1 MVRSGVVRT
10 LPKDGEPGKRTIGQS
25 VAGPLTHT
33 RSVTI
38 PRLRAVFAI
47 QGIALGLLMPFLV
60 PLLDERGL
68 DAAAIGV
75 VLGVAGI
82 ASLVAYP
89 AWGAIADGRLGRRRT
104 VALTSATAAAGGLL
118 ILLGGNDPM
127 LLTVALSVAILG
139 ALPWGPLVDALALRE
154 LAEPST
160 GYGRVRA
167 WASLGWAASAIIGG
181 AAWQITGPV
190 PVFLAFSVASVG
202 LAVLVLMPRSGGR
215 VRAVPQTE
223 PQGPLAGS
231 REPAVPRPE
240 PQDSPVDA
248 ATPAIAATPAGAT
261 PAGAATSAARTTGR
275 LPSQLLAAASPVLAA
290 FLVGLFVTSIG
301 EHASWRF
308 VSLRILDQGGGVML
322 VGLAA
327 ALPALVEIP
336 VFGSSRRL
344 LGRLGLRM
352 MYVWG
357 ALIAALLALLV
368 ALAPEPWVV
377 TTLRTIDGTSYALR
391 YMAMVVI
398 IGALLPG
405 HLHAI
410 GQSLTWLV
418 YAGVAPIVADVAGG
432 LVYERLGAAA
442 LFVAAM
448 LTMLTGGL
456 LVWLAL
462 RGPRFGPGA
471 SGSAVEREVQAL
483 VLPPPV

>member
-10 LPKDGEPGKRTIGQS
+10 LPKDGEPGKRTIGRI

-38 PRLRAVFAI
+38 ARLRAIFAT
-47 QGIALGLLMPFLV
+47 QGIAFGLLMPFLV

-75 VLGVAGI
+75 ALGVAGV

-89 AWGAIADGRLGRRRT
+89 AWGAVADGRLGRRRT
-104 VALTSATAAAGGLL
+104 IALTGATAAVGGLL
-118 ILLGGNDPM
+118 ILLAGSDPM
-127 LLTVALSVAILG
+127 MLTVALSVAILG
-139 ALPWGPLVDALALRE
+139 ALPWGPLVDSLALRE
-154 LAEPST
+154 LSEPST

-181 AAWQITGPV
+181 AAWQVTGPV
-190 PVFLAFSVASVG
+190 PVFLAFSVASLG
-202 LAVLVLMPRSGGR
+202 LAVLVLAPPTRGR
-215 VRAVPQTE
+215 A
-223 PQGPLAGS
+223 
-231 REPAVPRPE
+231 PAVPRPQ
-240 PQDSPVDA
+240 PQGPPARTATPAAAAIPAQAASPAAA
-248 ATPAIAATPAGAT
+248 ATPAQAASP
-261 PAGAATSAARTTGR
+261 AARTMGR
-275 LPSQLLAAASPVLAA
+275 LPSQLLAAASPVLAG
-290 FLVGLFVTSIG
+290 FLIGLFVTSIG

-308 VSLRILDQGGGVML
+308 VSLRILDQGGGVVL

-344 LGRLGLRM
+344 LARLGLRM

-368 ALAPEPWVV
+368 ALAPEPWMV
-377 TTLRTIDGTSYALR
+377 TALRTLDGTSYALR

-398 IGALLPG
+398 IGALLPV

-410 GQSLTWLV
+410 GQSLTSLV
-418 YAGVAPIVADVAGG
+418 YAGLAPIVADVAGG
-432 LVYERLGAAA
+432 LVYERLGSAA

-448 LTMLTGGL
+448 LTMLAGGL
-456 LVWLAL
+456 LVWLVL
-462 RGPRFGPGA
+462 HGPRFGPGA
-471 SGSAVEREVQAL
+471 SGSAVEREVEAL